1 MSLPRSFFTHLT
13 LLAGDTFGVN
23 THQGAFLS
31 RSSLWWNR
39 CTGEQLCKV
48 LNTYSNKNNKICWG
62 SCVYARDC
70 PGGCELDD
78 DKSDLLSSAGSLCPI
93 GAGQCAEIGEQEPEQ
108 EQIRTCTGDT
118 LCKTTITIGPKSGK
132 SSYSKERDC
141 GFFFPALGIE
151 QECVDA
157 HICQWPEPVCLM
169 DQKVLFERGNLPRG
183 LCPVPGFCGGVT
195 RAVLKTEEKDEEVP
209 GEDGGS
215 VFDSDPETK
224 EGVTSTTEDMFQ
236 KAVEENEKENKAN
249 AAFMRLLR
257 SMDKAEIKEFLVKEI
272 GLGRDDVNR
281 YLKNNVLRKLSRISS
296 FGRREVQ
303 DLYKSLASN

>member
-1 MSLPRSFFTHLT
+1 
-13 LLAGDTFGVN
+13 
-23 THQGAFLS
+23 
-31 RSSLWWNR
+31 
-39 CTGEQLCKV
+39 
-48 LNTYSNKNNKICWG
+48 
-62 SCVYARDC
+62 
-70 PGGCELDD
+70 
-78 DKSDLLSSAGSLCPI
+78 
-93 GAGQCAEIGEQEPEQ
+93 
-108 EQIRTCTGDT
+108 
-118 LCKTTITIGPKSGK
+118 
-132 SSYSKERDC
+132 
-141 GFFFPALGIE
+141 
-151 QECVDA
+151 
-157 HICQWPEPVCLM
+157 M
-169 DQKVLFERGNLPRG
+169 DQKVLFEPGNLPND
-183 LCPVPGFCGGVT
+183 LCPGDCGEMT
-195 RAVLKTEEKDEEVP
+195 RAVLKDEEEDEEVP

>member
-13 LLAGDTFGVN
+13 LLAGNAFGVN
-23 THQGAFLS
+23 THQGASLLRAKWMVPCKRGFLCEKS
-31 RSSLWWNR
+31 LSGTRSYSSGACFTFFSSVNR
-39 CTGEQLCKV
+39 CVRASQCTGVCTLEDDNKV
-48 LNTYSNKNNKICWG
+48 FDQ
-62 SCVYARDC
+62 RD
-70 PGGCELDD
+70 
-78 DKSDLLSSAGSLCPI
+78 SLCPDS
-93 GAGQCAEIGEQEPEQ
+93 GA
-108 EQIRTCTGDT
+108 TCDVGASQRVFPSIWPSCSPTQ
-118 LCKTTITIGPKSGK
+118 LCRVTAVNPDSVNPDSVT
-132 SSYSKERDC
+132 Y
-141 GFFFPALGIE
+141 FPASQTCFGK
-151 QECVDA
+151 CVDA
-157 HICQWPEPVCLM
+157 ERCPSTEPVCLM
-169 DQKVLFERGNLPRG
+169 DQKVLFEPGKLPNG
-183 LCPVPGFCGGVT
+183 LCPGSCGEKT
-195 RAVLKTEEKDEEVP
+195 RAVLKDEEEDEEVP